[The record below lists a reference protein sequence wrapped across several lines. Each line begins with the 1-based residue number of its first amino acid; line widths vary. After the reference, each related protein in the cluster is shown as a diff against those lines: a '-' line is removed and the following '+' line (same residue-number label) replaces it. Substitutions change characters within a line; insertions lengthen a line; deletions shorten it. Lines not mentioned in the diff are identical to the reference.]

1 MRKTEVRKTEAP
13 KTEVRRMQ
21 STQGQPIR
29 RLGLDTLLDKIADW
43 ASVIPFFRLFTIVI
57 GMNPINQ
64 APVERSG
71 ANIIRAGVELLGGGL
86 IVKALDTYGIFEKA
100 GAWLEK
106 QIDTLG
112 MVGSSIFHG
121 FMDFIDSLGW
131 SDIIHP
137 GDVWDRAKRIFT
149 DPIDRLVAF
158 FKELGA
164 GIIELIK
171 TVILK
176 PLAALASKT
185 KAWDLLVGVLGHNPI
200 TKEPA
205 EPAPDLL
212 IGGLMKLAGQEDV
225 WEKIQKANALQRIW
239 SWFKKAV
246 GELIGFVREVPGLFI
261 AAVKSFV
268 IEDLLDLPG
277 ALARVVGMF
286 ADFVGKFIHWGLNA
300 AWTFL
305 EIVIDVV
312 SPQALVYI
320 KKTGAALK
328 SILKN
333 PLPIVG
339 NLVKAAKLGLQN
351 FADHFGT
358 HLKEGL
364 IAWLTGALQGVY
376 LPKALSLVEI
386 GKFVLS
392 VLGLAWAQ
400 IRAKIVKALGP
411 TGEKIMS
418 GLEKAADFIVALVT
432 GGPAAL
438 WELIKEKLTDLKDAV
453 IDGIKG
459 FVESSIV
466 KVAIPKLVA
475 MFIPGAGFISAIIS
489 IYGTIKS
496 FIEQLGKIAAAITA
510 FIDSIVA
517 IAEGRIEGAA
527 NKVENALA
535 NVIAIAIGLLAGF
548 LGLGGISSRSWT
560 SSRRSRRPSTR
571 RWTRPSPGSSTRPR
585 RRSPGCSAQSR
596 RRHKGSSIGGQ
607 DESLSPPRMTRSIRS
622 TLTELVRTPH
632 SQYQPYLLR

>member
-1 MRKTEVRKTEAP
+1 MDLPRNRH
-13 KTEVRRMQ
+13 RR
-21 STQGQPIR
+21 GEP
-29 RLGLDTLLDKIADW
+29 
-43 ASVIPFFRLFTIVI
+43 
-57 GMNPINQ
+57 
-64 APVERSG
+64 
-71 ANIIRAGVELLGGGL
+71 
-86 IVKALDTYGIFEKA
+86 A
-100 GAWLEK
+100 GAL
-106 QIDTLG
+106 
-112 MVGSSIFHG
+112 
-121 FMDFIDSLGW
+121 
-131 SDIIHP
+131 
-137 GDVWDRAKRIFT
+137 
-149 DPIDRLVAF
+149 
-158 FKELGA
+158 
-164 GIIELIK
+164 
-171 TVILK
+171 
-176 PLAALASKT
+176 
-185 KAWDLLVGVLGHNPI
+185 
-200 TKEPA
+200 
-205 EPAPDLL
+205 
-212 IGGLMKLAGQEDV
+212 
-225 WEKIQKANALQRIW
+225 
-239 SWFKKAV
+239 
-246 GELIGFVREVPGLFI
+246 
-261 AAVKSFV
+261 
-268 IEDLLDLPG
+268 
-277 ALARVVGMF
+277 
-286 ADFVGKFIHWGLNA
+286 
-300 AWTFL
+300 
-305 EIVIDVV
+305 
-312 SPQALVYI
+312 YI

-333 PLPIVG
+333 PLPFVG

-438 WELIKEKLTDLKDAV
+438 WELIKEKLTDLKDTV

-548 LGLGGISSRSWT
+548 LGLGGISSKVMDVVKKVQATVDKALDAAIAWLIDKAKAAFA
-560 SSRRSRRPSTR
+560 
-571 RWTRPSPGSSTRPR
+571 WLFGSVKAA
-585 RRSPGCSAQSR
+585 AQGIVNWWSGR
-596 RRHKGSSIGGQ
+596 KF
-607 DESLSPPRMTRSIRS
+607 SPPRMTGSIRS

-632 SQYQPYLLR
+632 SQYQPYRLR

>member
-1 MRKTEVRKTEAP
+1 
-13 KTEVRRMQ
+13 
-21 STQGQPIR
+21 
-29 RLGLDTLLDKIADW
+29 
-43 ASVIPFFRLFTIVI
+43 
-57 GMNPINQ
+57 
-64 APVERSG
+64 
-71 ANIIRAGVELLGGGL
+71 
-86 IVKALDTYGIFEKA
+86 
-100 GAWLEK
+100 
-106 QIDTLG
+106 
-112 MVGSSIFHG
+112 
-121 FMDFIDSLGW
+121 
-131 SDIIHP
+131 
-137 GDVWDRAKRIFT
+137 
-149 DPIDRLVAF
+149 
-158 FKELGA
+158 
-164 GIIELIK
+164 
-171 TVILK
+171 
-176 PLAALASKT
+176 
-185 KAWDLLVGVLGHNPI
+185 
-200 TKEPA
+200 
-205 EPAPDLL
+205 
-212 IGGLMKLAGQEDV
+212 
-225 WEKIQKANALQRIW
+225 
-239 SWFKKAV
+239 
-246 GELIGFVREVPGLFI
+246 
-261 AAVKSFV
+261 
-268 IEDLLDLPG
+268 
-277 ALARVVGMF
+277 MF

-333 PLPIVG
+333 PLPFVG

-376 LPKALSLVEI
+376 IPQALSLVEI
-386 GKFVLS
+386 GKFALS

-496 FIEQLGKIAAAITA
+496 FIEQLSRIAAAITA

-517 IAEGRIEGAA
+517 IAAGQIAGAA
-527 NKVENALA
+527 KKVENALA
-535 NVIAIAIGLLAGF
+535 GVIAIAIGLLAGF
-548 LGLGGISSRSWT
+548 LGLGGISSKVMDVVKKVQATVDKALDAAITWLIDKAKAAFAWLFGKDKDGKPDQRTPEEKQEALDKAIGEAESLQKKPDITVDELANGLAPLKTKYKMTALDLIVDSKDKSKETVHIVGEINPKKPTNKSEIATAERPAVLKGKSTPNLDELETHEEGVAKRYVDDFKTYDGEKYKEVVSYVEQRAARKLGRIKEQPGLTAYGAAGGAT
-560 SSRRSRRPSTR
+560 SARNTKTIEILRVRGRGYSVERERIPDIYVEGAAVGDVKNVKEQSLDAQMQDNVRIANADRVR
-571 RWTRPSPGSSTRPR
+571 LRGKEDIV
-585 RRSPGCSAQSR
+585 AQSAR
-596 RRHKGSSIGGQ
+596 FDLVVRAPKDGEAEGTHVSGPLKASIAATGGAIF
-607 DESLSPPRMTRSIRS
+607 EVI
-622 TLTELVRTPH
+622 
-632 SQYQPYLLR
+632 

>member
-1 MRKTEVRKTEAP
+1 
-13 KTEVRRMQ
+13 
-21 STQGQPIR
+21 
-29 RLGLDTLLDKIADW
+29 
-43 ASVIPFFRLFTIVI
+43 
-57 GMNPINQ
+57 
-64 APVERSG
+64 
-71 ANIIRAGVELLGGGL
+71 
-86 IVKALDTYGIFEKA
+86 
-100 GAWLEK
+100 
-106 QIDTLG
+106 
-112 MVGSSIFHG
+112 
-121 FMDFIDSLGW
+121 MDFIDSLGW

-333 PLPIVG
+333 PLPFVG

-548 LGLGGISSRSWT
+548 LGLGGISSKVMDVVKKVQATVDKALDAAIAWLIDKAKAAFAWLFGSVKAAAQGIVNWWSGRKSFT
-560 SSRRSRRPSTR
+560 ASDDLQHSLYFDGAGPDATLTVSTIP
-571 RWTRPSPGSSTRPR
+571 TPVEAFLANVAPAVNASTDTKAK
-585 RRSPGCSAQSR
+585 SDLAEAQSLW
-596 RRHKGSSIGGQ
+596 GSSIKA
-607 DESLSPPRMTRSIRS
+607 SIRK
-622 TLTELVRTPH
+622 LNAFGAAAPTPADVDNLN
-632 SQYQPYLLR
+632 QGLQKLADLLRSLIVFDPRSAAAPPGEIPVKVNDLIKLI